1 MHVLIFKLLAF
12 LSVLFVLFLL
22 FVFVP
27 MPWFSISLSFFA
39 RFVFESGLSFLF
51 FSYMVFLANT
61 NVFLEKIKIRLV

>member
-1 MHVLIFKLLAF
+1 M
-12 LSVLFVLFLL
+12 LFVLFML

-27 MPWFSISLSFFA
+27 MLWLSISLSFFA
-39 RFVFESGLSFLF
+39 GFVFESGLSFLF